1 MNNPATTNGWLQ
13 KTLRNLAR
21 EGFVITENVSHSGA
35 TMRALARR
43 TRFEL
48 TKFGF
53 SETFFVFRKFES
65 VNAEALRRFSSDA
78 FDLAK
83 QSKTIPLPCGL
94 FESVWCFAVA
104 ITDRADRAVTES
116 VRNDA
121 PTKHWAAA
129 EIPVV
134 FNQTDGHLYYFEK
147 TPLWGAL
154 YYAGFRSQI
163 KRYLAHDTIA

>member
-1 MNNPATTNGWLQ
+1 MNPPTTNDWLQ
-13 KTLRNLAR
+13 RTLQNLTR
-21 EGFVITENVSHSGA
+21 DGFAISENVSHSDA
-35 TMRALARR
+35 TIRALARR

-53 SETFFVFRKFES
+53 SETFFVFREFEFIT
-65 VNAEALRRFSSDA
+65 ADALRRFSSDA

-104 ITDRADRAVTES
+104 ITDRVDTAATDS

-134 FNQTDGHLYYFEK
+134 FNQPEGRLYYFEK
-147 TPLWGAL
+147 TPLWGAA
-154 YYAGFRSQI
+154 YYSGFRSQI
-163 KRYLAHDTIA
+163 KRYLAS

>member
-1 MNNPATTNGWLQ
+1 M
-13 KTLRNLAR
+13 
-21 EGFVITENVSHSGA
+21 
-35 TMRALARR
+35 MALARR

-53 SETFFVFRKFES
+53 SETFFVFRTFETIT
-65 VNAEALRRFSSDA
+65 ADALRKFSSDA
-78 FDLAK
+78 FDLAR
-83 QSKTIPLPCGL
+83 QSKTIPLPRGI

-104 ITDRADRAVTES
+104 IAERADSGVTDS

-134 FNQTDGHLYYFEK
+134 FNQTEGRLYYFEK
-147 TPLWGAL
+147 TPLWGAA
-154 YYAGFRSQI
+154 YYSGFRSQI
-163 KRYLAHDTIA
+163 KRYLAS

>member
-1 MNNPATTNGWLQ
+1 MNTATTNDWLQ
-13 KTLRNLAR
+13 TTLQNLTR
-21 EGFVITENVSHSGA
+21 EGFVISENVSHSDA
-35 TMRALARR
+35 AMSALARR
-43 TRFEL
+43 TRFEI

-65 VNAEALRRFSSDA
+65 ISTDALRRFSSDA

-104 ITDRADRAVTES
+104 ITNHADSAATDS

-134 FNQTDGHLYYFEK
+134 FNQTERRLYYFEK
-147 TPLWGAL
+147 TPLWGAA
-154 YYAGFRSQI
+154 YYSGFRSQI
-163 KRYLAHDTIA
+163 KRHLAS